1 MILPHRTFSNDYKA
15 LLGAQVVGPAT
26 CSGSLNVHDTLKTL
40 NAGFRL
46 DGGIDYRPD
55 SGRVVLRCHSAK
67 ALLALPP
74 RKSLYK

>member
-1 MILPHRTFSNDYKA
+1 MSK
-15 LLGAQVVGPAT
+15 LGIWEKEAK
-26 CSGSLNVHDTLKTL
+26 HFDTLKTL

-46 DGGIDYRPD
+46 AYPIDWIPD

-74 RKSLYK
+74 YIR